1 MLYGGVVKASTSRLI
16 LLDAITINI
25 AASNRSMLRG
35 VELLKQ
41 ATAREVSIPFSSLV
55 VSRQNQKLS
64 DRFVNSYLGQ
74 IRID

>member
-41 ATAREVSIPFSSLV
+41 ATAREAEDFDSFLFSRRFPPKPKIVGPFFQL
-55 VSRQNQKLS
+55 LPWP
-64 DRFVNSYLGQ
+64 D
-74 IRID
+74 